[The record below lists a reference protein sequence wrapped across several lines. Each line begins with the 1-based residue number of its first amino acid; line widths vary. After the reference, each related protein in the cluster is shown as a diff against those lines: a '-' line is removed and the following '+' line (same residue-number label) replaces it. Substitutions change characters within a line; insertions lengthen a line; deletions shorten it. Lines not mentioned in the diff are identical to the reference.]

1 MLFPNNG
8 MEEFTIN
15 KVAITGGTG
24 PVGAAFVKKLLKEN
38 VEILLFL
45 RKNSSRKM
53 FVPQDS
59 RVHIEWLDLEQL
71 HTYQPTEQDY
81 DAFFTLDGQKQIR

>member
-24 PVGAAFVKKLLKEN
+24 PVGAAFVKKCRN
-38 VEILLFL
+38 I
-45 RKNSSRKM
+45 
-53 FVPQDS
+53 
-59 RVHIEWLDLEQL
+59 
-71 HTYQPTEQDY
+71 
-81 DAFFTLDGQKQIR
+81 TLSEKKF